1 MSSAQLKDPDELL
14 KSLLLDY
21 QRSRNADAKCPAE
34 FDYRPCN
41 DKDISILLS
50 DPNLKSIF
58 DNIRAEN
65 DNFKKE
71 NAVMTEALREKKKLT
86 DMLSEL
92 DGLTLD
98 DFIGPKV
105 SKADT
110 GTPSASVL
118 PPSSPPLFASPP
130 PKSQGWMDRIFK
142 RAPPSMA
149 PQSQPTR
156 CPLYSQKLD
165 FTKCNVAVI
174 YNFLLNNSKIA
185 GYLMERHTEVFN
197 LIVEN
202 KSLRDENEK
211 LKLLI
216 PELKKMLEEIEGL
229 KFRVNVIYR
238 EKLHKPSPFKLN
250 WKMSYADGGR
260 NMHSR
265 RGRGRGRG
273 HRSRRRSSRKVK
285 H

>member
-21 QRSRNADAKCPAE
+21 QRSRNADTKCPAE
-34 FDYRPCN
+34 FDYTTCN
-41 DKDISILLS
+41 DNDISILLS

-58 DNIRAEN
+58 DNILAEN
-65 DNFKKE
+65 DNLKKE
-71 NAVMTEALREKKKLT
+71 NAVLTGALREKKELT

-105 SKADT
+105 SKVS
-110 GTPSASVL
+110 PSAS
-118 PPSSPPLFASPP
+118 PAPAPAPAPGSQ
-130 PKSQGWMDRIFK
+130 PKPQGWMDRILN
-142 RAPPSMA
+142 RISGPSQSPPPSQ
-149 PQSQPTR
+149 PQLQRQP
-156 CPLYSQKLD
+156 CPLYSQKLG
-165 FTKCNVAVI
+165 FNKCNVAVI

-185 GYLMERHTEVFN
+185 HYLMERHTEVFN

-211 LKLLI
+211 LTQLSPDLNKL
-216 PELKKMLEEIEGL
+216 LEEIEGL

-238 EKLHKPSPFKLN
+238 EKLQKPSPLKIK

-260 NMHSR
+260 KMRSR
-265 RGRGRGRG
+265 RGHRG
-273 HRSRRRSSRKVK
+273 HRRRRSRKLK